1 MPQRER
7 VNAWL
12 KIAGGML
19 LGAVCLWLSLRNVHL
34 SLFFRAIAEVSWPW
48 VALALA
54 GVTLVGALKA
64 LRWQWLYPPD
74 AFPLPWT
81 THFSILM
88 ISQMLNLL
96 VPVRLGEL
104 ARMGLMRQEG
114 RPVGTTL
121 GTIVLEKSLDLLV
134 VPALLLVTVPLALLP
149 GWLRSRAGAGALV
162 LAAGLLAALYLVGR
176 FRGRLVALLGK
187 VPQPT
192 HSFWVRWAGRLRRLL
207 QTTLDSI
214 AALDGP
220 RLARLLALT
229 AAIWLLSAAVL
240 QAMLI
245 AFRIPADWGAAFV
258 LMIGLTFS
266 NWVPT
271 PPAMIGVVGAVTV
284 AALAPF
290 GVPPAQ
296 ALALGTVLNVVLVA
310 PPVLLG
316 GWATWTRLW
325 QLRAS
330 AKGGRLKRALGLV
343 PSERVDNPAAE
354 SNTDGRE

>member
-1 MPQRER
+1 MPQRET

-19 LGAVCLWLSLRNVHL
+19 IGAACLWLSLRTVHL
-34 SLFFRAIAEVSWPW
+34 SLFFRALSQVSWPW

-54 GVTLVGALKA
+54 GVMLVGALKA

-74 AFPLPWT
+74 APPLPWT

-134 VPALLLVTVPLALLP
+134 VPALLLITVPLALLP

-162 LAAGLLAALYLVGR
+162 LGAGLLAALLLVGR
-176 FRGRLVALLGK
+176 FRGQLVALLGK
-187 VPQPT
+187 IPQPD
-192 HSFWVRWAGRLRRLL
+192 SPLWARWAGRAQRLV

-220 RLARLLALT
+220 RTARLMALT
-229 AAIWLLSAAVL
+229 AVIWLLSAAVL
-240 QAMLI
+240 QAMLV
-245 AFRIPADWGAAFV
+245 AFRIPADWGAACV

-271 PPAMIGVVGAVTV
+271 PPAMIGVVGAVSV

-290 GVPPAQ
+290 GVPAAQ

-310 PPVLLG
+310 PTVLLG

-325 QLRAS
+325 ELRAS
-330 AKGGRLKRALGLV
+330 ARSGRLNRALGLT
-343 PSERVDNPAAE
+343 PSERPGDPAKE
-354 SNTDGRE
+354 SDADQCG